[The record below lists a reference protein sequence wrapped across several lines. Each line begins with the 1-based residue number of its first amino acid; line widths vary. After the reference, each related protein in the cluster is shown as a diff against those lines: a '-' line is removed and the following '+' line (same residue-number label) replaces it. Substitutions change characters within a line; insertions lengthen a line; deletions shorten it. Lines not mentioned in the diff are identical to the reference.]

1 MNESTLYY
9 TFSTIPQTLGGGAA
23 ILVAVVLY
31 RLAEIDR
38 TIDSA
43 TDYLETV
50 WHGYPLR
57 QVWRALESQGWRGV
71 ERVVRRLDAGPTVGP
86 AEQNACRR
94 AYRAMQTR
102 KQIVFLL
109 YSALGFTV
117 IDILVCVTSIPVTPN
132 LLRSPADASQV
143 VVGTIVLT
151 SICLGFY
158 ARLIWTMVQPVGS
171 ISPHRSR

>member
-1 MNESTLYY
+1 MSESTLYY

-38 TIDSA
+38 TIDHA
-43 TDYLETV
+43 TDYLATV

-57 QVWRALESQGWRGV
+57 HVWRALERQGWRGV
-71 ERVVRRLDAGPTVGP
+71 ERVVRRLEGDPTLGA

-94 AYRAMQTR
+94 AYRAMQAR
-102 KQIVFLL
+102 KQIIFLL

-117 IDILVCVTSIPVTPN
+117 IDILVCITSIPVTPN
-132 LLRSPADASQV
+132 LLKSPADASQV

-158 ARLIWTMVQPVGS
+158 ARLIWTMVQPVGK
-171 ISPHRSR
+171 R

>member
-1 MNESTLYY
+1 MSESTLYY
-9 TFSTIPQTLGGGAA
+9 TFSTIPQTLAGGAA

-38 TIDSA
+38 TIDRA
-43 TDYLETV
+43 IDHLEAA

-57 QVWRALESQGWRGV
+57 GVWRALETQGWRGV
-71 ERVVRRLDAGPTVGP
+71 ERIVRRLAPGPTTGT

-94 AYRAMQTR
+94 AYRAMQAR
-102 KQIVFLL
+102 KQILFLL

-117 IDILVCVTSIPVTPN
+117 IDILVCITSIPVTPN
-132 LLRSPADASQV
+132 LLKSPADATQI
-143 VVGTIVLT
+143 VVGTLALT

-158 ARLIWTMVQPVGS
+158 ARLIWAMVQPIG
-171 ISPHRSR
+171 RR